1 MRAEV
6 NTGTAAM
13 ARHACLLG
21 VEDHGMR
28 DTVIPWQPGR
38 PCHLFSGTCL
48 KSMPNNLTKGGGQT
62 EGRESDRL
70 IRLMTAGNTARGKE
84 TTDGHTS

>member
-13 ARHACLLG
+13 ARRVCLPG

-38 PCHLFSGTCL
+38 PCRLFSGICPQ
-48 KSMPNNLTKGGGQT
+48 SMPNNLTKGGRQT
-62 EGRESDRL
+62 DDRESDRL
-70 IRLMTAGNTARGKE
+70 IRLMTAGNAARGKE
-84 TTDGHTS
+84 ATDGHTS